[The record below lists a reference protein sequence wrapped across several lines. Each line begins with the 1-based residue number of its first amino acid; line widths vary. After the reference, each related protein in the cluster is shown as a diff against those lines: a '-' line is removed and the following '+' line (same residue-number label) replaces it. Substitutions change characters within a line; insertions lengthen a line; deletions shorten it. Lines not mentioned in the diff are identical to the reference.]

1 MDWMEV
7 IVIVLAIV
15 GSNVWLH
22 RDIAA
27 LRERMAKLE
36 GKVDVL
42 TSNVGTVMGSL
53 FNSKVE
59 QP

>member
-1 MDWMEV
+1 MDGNWMEV
-7 IVIVLAIV
+7 VVIVLAVV

-36 GKVDVL
+36 G
-42 TSNVGTVMGSL
+42 TVELLAGVMLKGQQPHT
-53 FNSKVE
+53 E
-59 QP
+59 Q